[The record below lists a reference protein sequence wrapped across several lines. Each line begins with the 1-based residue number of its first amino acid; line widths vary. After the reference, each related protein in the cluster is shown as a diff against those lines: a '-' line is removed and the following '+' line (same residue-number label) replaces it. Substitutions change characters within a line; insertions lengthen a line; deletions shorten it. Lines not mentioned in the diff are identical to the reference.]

1 MELDAAPPM
10 ELVRELFAEYGRS
23 IGVEIDENNP
33 QYSLILVAR
42 DGVEAGG
49 CAAMREIATGVAELK
64 RLYVRE
70 PYRGTGLGR
79 RLAEAVI
86 AEARVR
92 GYQVL
97 RLDTLPSMRAAI
109 GIYESLGFRPIPAY
123 HNTPLPGMM
132 YFELSL
138 G

>member
-1 MELDAAPPM
+1 M

-23 IGVEIDENNP
+23 IGVEIDESNP
-33 QYSLILVAR
+33 QYSLILVAT
-42 DGVEAGG
+42 DGAEAGG

-92 GYQVL
+92 GYHVV

-109 GIYESLGFRPIPAY
+109 GMYESLGFRPIPAY

-132 YFELSL
+132 YFELWL

>member
-1 MELDAAPPM
+1 M

>member
-1 MELDAAPPM
+1 M

-33 QYSLILVAR
+33 QYSLILVAT